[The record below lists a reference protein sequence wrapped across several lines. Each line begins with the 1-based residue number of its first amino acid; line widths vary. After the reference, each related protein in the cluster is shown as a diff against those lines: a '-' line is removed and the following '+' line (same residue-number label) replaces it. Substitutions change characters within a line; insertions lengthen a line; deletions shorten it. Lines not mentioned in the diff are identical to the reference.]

1 MKPRYNEN
9 IELRMTDKSRLVS
22 CIDTEDFYKKDVYMR
37 EYLDMSDPIH
47 DETNM
52 KVIGKFE
59 VETGDKVII
68 GIGSKVYALETK
80 NPITLKLEQKKKLKG
95 ISKMNVKKQMTLN
108 GHSECVLENKDKI
121 VKGVLGF

>member
-1 MKPRYNEN
+1 
-9 IELRMTDKSRLVS
+9 
-22 CIDTEDFYKKDVYMR
+22 MR

-80 NPITLKLEQKKKLKG
+80 PPL
-95 ISKMNVKKQMTLN
+95 
-108 GHSECVLENKDKI
+108 H
-121 VKGVLGF
+121 

>member
-1 MKPRYNEN
+1 
-9 IELRMTDKSRLVS
+9 
-22 CIDTEDFYKKDVYMR
+22 MR

-59 VETGDKVII
+59 VETGDKVIRTFI
-68 GIGSKVYALETK
+68 GVRSKVYALETK

-108 GHSECVLENKDKI
+108 CYSECVLGNKDKI
-121 VKGVLGF
+121 VKEIVGF

>member
-1 MKPRYNEN
+1 
-9 IELRMTDKSRLVS
+9 
-22 CIDTEDFYKKDVYMR
+22 MR
-37 EYLDMSDPIH
+37 EYFNLSDPIY

-52 KVIGKFE
+52 NVMGKFE

-121 VKGVLGF
+121 VKEIVGF

>member
-1 MKPRYNEN
+1 
-9 IELRMTDKSRLVS
+9 
-22 CIDTEDFYKKDVYMR
+22 MR

-80 NPITLKLEQKKKLKG
+80 TPITLKLEQKKKLKG

-121 VKGVLGF
+121 VLGVLGF